1 MTVESVSA
9 RSASLSAVANCASR
23 LVFVSWV
30 SNLAASDGAGTV
42 GAPGC
47 VGAVSVGCVFFLH
60 PAETMIANASIIGR
74 ERMTDSG
81 PSRNYNASMIE
92 TPPETISVVVRQA
105 TGLRRWLYLG
115 AGLLFVGVGI
125 LGAILP
131 VLPTTPWI
139 LLAGACFARSSPRL
153 HRWLKRSPYF
163 GHLLGNWETH
173 RGIRWRVK
181 LFAVGMVI
189 TVIGL
194 TVAFGR
200 APDWAK

>member
-1 MTVESVSA
+1 
-9 RSASLSAVANCASR
+9 
-23 LVFVSWV
+23 
-30 SNLAASDGAGTV
+30 
-42 GAPGC
+42 
-47 VGAVSVGCVFFLH
+47 
-60 PAETMIANASIIGR
+60 
-74 ERMTDSG
+74 
-81 PSRNYNASMIE
+81 MIE

-105 TGLRRWLYLG
+105 TGFRRWLYVTL
-115 AGLLFVGVGI
+115 GLLFVAVGI

-153 HRWLKRSPYF
+153 HRWLKSSPYF
-163 GHLLGNWETH
+163 GHMLRDWEAH

-181 LFAVGMVI
+181 AFAVGMVV

-200 APDWAK
+200 APDWAKWSAAGLGSVGIATILFVVPTVWDSQLKRKSADGEVVAE